1 MSAGETWILLDG
13 LAEKFR
19 RGSAV
24 LAVEA
29 IDVLQAEV
37 ICRPGIEV
45 VSHGQACTGRL
56 MKRNLDLER

>member
-1 MSAGETWILLDG
+1 
-13 LAEKFR
+13 
-19 RGSAV
+19 
-24 LAVEA
+24 
-29 IDVLQAEV
+29 VLQAEV